1 MEWCLVDVG
10 EASAIGARARM
21 IRRRRGLSQDV
32 VAGLAGITKQYLSA
46 LELGQRGFNRRGLVD
61 DLATALGCSAA
72 DLTGQPYPPPDRG
85 TADALATLPGISLA
99 INDCTLDDVPD
110 LTARPVEQLVSA
122 AAAANAHLDAARFSL
137 AGRELG
143 ALLTE
148 LHVAAVT
155 GDTDTRRAALAALAE
170 ACLVG
175 ASVARHFG
183 YADLAVQTARRGYD
197 AARQLDDFTRAG
209 LLTMHR
215 ALGLAWIGARHRV
228 ATVVDEAL
236 GQLAP
241 DPSAADTGP
250 AQAAG
255 MLHLTAALNHA
266 RQHRASDANDHLS
279 HAAELANRAGEGNLL
294 LQHFGPVNVATWGI
308 NIAVELG
315 RGPATAENIHPDVPQ
330 LLDTFASAVRGGAL
344 YFDLARAYAQAEGD
358 RDREA
363 IQCLDAAD
371 RLAPQYVRPD
381 PMARDLVVTLDR
393 RARRRVWELD
403 SLRHRFGIGHQGQR
417 TADN

>member
-1 MEWCLVDVG
+1 V
-10 EASAIGARARM
+10 
-21 IRRRRGLSQDV
+21 
-32 VAGLAGITKQYLSA
+32 
-46 LELGQRGFNRRGLVD
+46 
-61 DLATALGCSAA
+61 
-72 DLTGQPYPPPDRG
+72 DLTGQPCQLPDRA

-110 LTARPVEQLVSA
+110 LPARPVEHLVSA

-137 AGRELG
+137 AGRDLG

-148 LHVAAVT
+148 LHVAAVI
-155 GDTDTRRAALAALAE
+155 GGTDSRRAALAALAE

-175 ASVARHFG
+175 ASVARHLG
-183 YADLAVQTARRGYD
+183 HADLAVQTARRGYD
-197 AARQLDDFTRAG
+197 AARRVDDPTRAG

-215 ALGLAWIGARHRV
+215 ALGLGWIGARHRV
-228 ATVVDEAL
+228 TAVLDDAL
-236 GQLAP
+236 AEITP
-241 DPSAADTGP
+241 DPSATDTGL

-266 RQHRASDANDHLS
+266 RQNRAGDAEDHLGQ
-279 HAAELANRAGEGNLL
+279 AGELARHAGEGNVL
-294 LQHFGPVNVATWGI
+294 LQHFGPVNVATWGV
-308 NIAVELG
+308 NIAVELE
-315 RGPATAENIHPDVPQ
+315 RGPAAAESLHSDAPR
-330 LLDTFASAVRGGAL
+330 LLDAFGSAVRGGAL

-363 IQCLDAAD
+363 IQCLDTAD

-381 PMARDLVVTLDR
+381 PMARDLVLTLDR

-403 SLRHRFGIGHQGQR
+403 SLRNRFGVGAQGAR
-417 TADN
+417 SVDN

>member
-1 MEWCLVDVG
+1 VDA
-10 EASAIGARARM
+10 EDASAIGARARK
-21 IRRRRGLSQDV
+21 IRRRRGLSLDV
-32 VAGLAGITKQYLSA
+32 VAGLAGISKSYLGM
-46 LELGQRGFNRRGLVD
+46 LEHGQRGFNRRGLLD
-61 DLATALGCSAA
+61 DLAAALGCSLV
-72 DLTGQPYPPPDRG
+72 DLTGQPCQLPDRA

-110 LTARPVEQLVSA
+110 LPARPVEHLVSA

-137 AGRELG
+137 AGRDLG

-155 GDTDTRRAALAALAE
+155 GGTDTRRAALAALAE

-175 ASVARHFG
+175 ASVARHLG
-183 YADLAVQTARRGYD
+183 HADLAVQTARRGYD
-197 AARQLDDFTRAG
+197 AARWVDDPTRAG

-215 ALGLAWIGARHRV
+215 ALGLGWIGARHRV
-228 ATVVDEAL
+228 TTVLDDAL
-236 GQLAP
+236 AEITP
-241 DPSAADTGP
+241 DPSATDTGP

-266 RQHRASDANDHLS
+266 RQNRAGDADDHLG
-279 HAAELANRAGEGNLL
+279 HAGELARHAGEGNVL
-294 LQHFGPVNVATWGI
+294 LQHFGPVNVATWGV
-308 NIAVELG
+308 NVAVELE
-315 RGPATAENIHPDVPQ
+315 RGPAAAESLHPDAPR
-330 LLDTFASAVRGGAL
+330 LLDAFGSAVRGGAL

-363 IQCLDAAD
+363 IQCLDTAD

-381 PMARDLVVTLDR
+381 PMARDLVLTLDR

-403 SLRHRFGIGHQGQR
+403 SLRNRFGVGGQGPR
-417 TADN
+417 SVEN

>member
-1 MEWCLVDVG
+1 MDAG
-10 EASAIGARARM
+10 EASVIGARARM
-21 IRRRRGLSQDV
+21 IRRRRGLSLDV
-32 VAGLAGITKQYLSA
+32 AAGLAGISKPYLSA
-46 LELGQRGFNRRGLVD
+46 LERGQRGFNRRGLLD
-61 DLATALGCSAA
+61 DLAEALGCSVA
-72 DLTGQPYPPPDRG
+72 DLAGQPYPPPDRG

-110 LTARPVEQLVSA
+110 LPARPVAQLVSA

-143 ALLTE
+143 VLLTE
-148 LHVAAVT
+148 THVAAVT
-155 GDTDTRRAALAALAE
+155 GGADTRRAALAALAE

-183 YADLAVQTARRGYD
+183 HADLAVQTARRGYD
-197 AARQLDDFTRAG
+197 AARRLGDPTRAG

-228 ATVVDEAL
+228 TTVVDDAL
-236 GQLAP
+236 AEIAP

-266 RQHRASDANDHLS
+266 RQNRAGAADDHLA
-279 HAAELANRAGEGNLL
+279 HAGELAGRAGEGNLL

-315 RGPATAENIHPDVPQ
+315 RGPGAAENVHADVPR
-330 LLDTFASAVRGGAL
+330 LLATFGSAVRGGAL

-358 RDREA
+358 RDLEA
-363 IQCLDAAD
+363 TRCLDAAD

-381 PMARDLVVTLDR
+381 PMARDLVLTLHR

-403 SLRHRFGIGHQGQR
+403 SLRNRFGLGARGLR
-417 TADN
+417 SGDN

>member
-1 MEWCLVDVG
+1 VDADD
-10 EASAIGARARM
+10 ASAIGARARK
-21 IRRRRGLSQDV
+21 IRCRRGLSLDV
-32 VAGLAGITKQYLSA
+32 AAGLAGITKGYLSM
-46 LELGQRGFNRRGLVD
+46 LERGQRGFNRRGLIE
-61 DLATALGCSAA
+61 DLADALGCSVV
-72 DLTGQPYPPPDRG
+72 DLTGQPYVPPDRG
-85 TADALATLPGISLA
+85 TADALATVPGISLA
-99 INDCTLDDVPD
+99 INDCTLEDVPD
-110 LTARPVEQLVSA
+110 LPARPVEQLVAA

-143 ALLTE
+143 AVLAE

-155 GDTDTRRAALAALAE
+155 GSTDTRRQALAALIE

-175 ASVARHFG
+175 ASVARHLG
-183 YADLAVQTARRGYD
+183 HADLAVQTARRGYD
-197 AARQLDDFTRAG
+197 AARQLGDFTRAG

-215 ALGLAWIGARHRV
+215 ALGLGWIGARHRV
-228 ATVVDEAL
+228 TAVLDDAL
-236 GQLAP
+236 AEITP

-266 RQHRASDANDHLS
+266 RQNRGGDADDHLD
-279 HAAELANRAGEGNLL
+279 AASELARHAGEGNVL
-294 LQHFGPVNVATWGI
+294 LQHFGPVNVATWGV

-315 RGPATAENIHPDVPQ
+315 RGPTTAESMHADVPR
-330 LLDTFASAVRGGAL
+330 LLDTFGSAVRGGAL

-363 IQCLDAAD
+363 IECLDAAD
-371 RLAPQYVRPD
+371 RMAPQYVRPD
-381 PMARDLVVTLDR
+381 PMARDLVLTLDR

-403 SLRHRFGIGHQGQR
+403 SLRNRFGVGGQR
-417 TADN
+417 ARSVNT